1 MPVHFIAL
9 PAGFGYH
16 EHEPD
21 KKEVQIMADRKANA
35 IWEGTLK
42 GGKGNMHFAGYDGP
56 FTFASRFEEGK
67 GTNPEELLGA
77 AHAGCYSMALSAG
90 LTEAGFPPEKI
101 ETTAH
106 VALRNVDGKATI
118 TQSHLVCKAQVT
130 GISGDKFQ
138 EIAQATKLGCPVS
151 RALAGV
157 EISLEAELVS

>member
-1 MPVHFIAL
+1 
-9 PAGFGYH
+9 
-16 EHEPD
+16 
-21 KKEVQIMADRKANA
+21 MADRKASA

-42 GGKGNMHFAGYDGP
+42 DGKGSMHFADYDGP

-77 AHAGCYSMALSAG
+77 AHAGCYSMALSGG
-90 LTEAGFPPEKI
+90 LTEAGFTPEKI

-118 TQSHLVCKAQVT
+118 TQSHLVTKAKVP
-130 GISGDKFQ
+130 GISPEKFL
-138 EIAQATKLGCPVS
+138 EIAEATKLGCPVS
-151 RALAGV
+151 RALSGV

>member
-1 MPVHFIAL
+1 MIKAN
-9 PAGFGYH
+9 
-16 EHEPD
+16 
-21 KKEVQIMADRKANA
+21 KTKEKELIMADRKASA

-42 GGKGNMHFAGYDGP
+42 AGKGSMHFAGYDGP

-77 AHAGCYSMALSAG
+77 AHAGCYSMALSGG
-90 LTEAGFPPEKI
+90 LTEAGFTPEKI

-118 TQSHLVCKAQVT
+118 THIQLVSKAKVP
-130 GISGDKFQ
+130 GITLEKFL
-138 EIAQATKLGCPVS
+138 EIAEATKLGCPVS
-151 RALAGV
+151 RALSGV

>member
-1 MPVHFIAL
+1 
-9 PAGFGYH
+9 
-16 EHEPD
+16 
-21 KKEVQIMADRKANA
+21 MADRKASA

-56 FTFASRFEEGK
+56 FTFSSRFEEGK
-67 GTNPEELLGA
+67 GTNPEELIGA
-77 AHAGCYSMALSAG
+77 AHAGCFSMALSAG

-118 TQSHLVCKAQVT
+118 TRSHLVSKARVP
-130 GISGDKFQ
+130 GITAEKFQ

-151 RALAGV
+151 RALGGV

>member
-1 MPVHFIAL
+1 MIKANKKL
-9 PAGFGYH
+9 
-16 EHEPD
+16 
-21 KKEVQIMADRKANA
+21 KKEHIMADRKASA

-42 GGKGNMHFAGYDGP
+42 AGKGNIHFGSFDGP

-106 VALRNVDGKATI
+106 VSLRNVDGKATI
-118 TQSHLVCKAQVT
+118 TRSHLVSKAKVP
-130 GISGDKFQ
+130 GISVEKFQ
-138 EIAQATKLGCPVS
+138 EVAQATKLGCPVS
-151 RALAGV
+151 RALGGV
-157 EISLEAELVS
+157 ELLLEAELVD

>member
-1 MPVHFIAL
+1 
-9 PAGFGYH
+9 
-16 EHEPD
+16 
-21 KKEVQIMADRKANA
+21 MADRKASA

-42 GGKGNMHFAGYDGP
+42 AGKGEMHFAGYDGP

-118 TQSHLVCKAQVT
+118 TRSHLVSKASVP
-130 GISGDKFQ
+130 GISQEKFQ

-151 RALAGV
+151 RALGGV

>member
-1 MPVHFIAL
+1 MI
-9 PAGFGYH
+9 
-16 EHEPD
+16 
-21 KKEVQIMADRKANA
+21 KTNKTKEKELIMADRKASA

-42 GGKGNMHFAGYDGP
+42 AGNGSMHFADYDGP

-77 AHAGCYSMALSAG
+77 AHAGCYSMALSGG
-90 LTEAGFPPEKI
+90 LTEAGFTPEKI

-118 TQSHLVCKAQVT
+118 THSHLVSKAKVP
-130 GISGDKFQ
+130 GITLEKFL
-138 EIAQATKLGCPVS
+138 EIAEATKLGCPVS
-151 RALAGV
+151 RALSGV